1 VIKCHLSRLMGE
13 RRINIA
19 ALARETDLNRNTI
32 TLLYND
38 TAKRIDLDAL
48 ERICK
53 HLDCR
58 IEELFEIVDK
68 A

>member
-1 VIKCHLSRLMGE
+1 MIKCNLSRIMGE
-13 RRINIA
+13 KRIKIA
-19 ALARETDLNRNTI
+19 ELSRETGLHRNTI
-32 TLLYND
+32 NLLYND

-58 IEELFEIVDK
+58 IEELFEIVD
-68 A
+68 

>member
-1 VIKCHLSRLMGE
+1 MIKCHLSRLMGE

-58 IEELFEIVDK
+58 IEELFEIVD
-68 A
+68 